1 MVIDRRFNGP
11 PASANGGY
19 ACGVLAE
26 ALGGDGPAAGGDAA
40 VAVTLR
46 QPPPLDTPLERKRRE
61 DGSAALLRDGALV
74 AEAARASLELT
85 PPPAPSLETAARAAD
100 RYVGHQRHAFPT
112 CFVCGPG
119 RDAPGGLRIFAGPTG
134 DDGMVAAP
142 WTPPEDL
149 GADGVVD
156 PRIVWA
162 ALDCPTFFACA
173 SARPAVLG
181 RLTAR
186 LLAPVAA
193 GRPHVVAA
201 WPLGRDGR
209 KLRAASAV
217 YRADGTPVAAA
228 QAVWIELEDLES
240 FGARA

>member
-11 PASANGGY
+11 PSSANGGY

-26 ALGGDGPAAGGDAA
+26 ALGGDRPASGDDA

-46 QPPPLDTPLERKRRE
+46 QPPPLDTPLDRVRRE
-61 DGSAALLRDGALV
+61 DGGAALLRDGALV
-74 AEAARASLELT
+74 AEAASASLALT
-85 PPPAPSLETAARAAD
+85 APSAPTAEQAALAAE
-100 RYVGHQRHAFPT
+100 RYAGHDRHAFPT
-112 CFVCGPG
+112 CFVCGPH
-119 RDAPGGLRIFAGPTG
+119 RDAGGLRIFAGPTG
-134 DDGMVAAP
+134 DGGVVAAP
-142 WTPPEDL
+142 WTPPGDL
-149 GADGVVD
+149 ASDGVVD
-156 PRIVWA
+156 PRVVWA

-186 LLAPVAA
+186 LREPVAA
-193 GRPHVVAA
+193 GRPYVVAA

-217 YRADGTPVAAA
+217 FSEDGEPAAIA
-228 QAVWIELEDLES
+228 QAVWIELEDPGS